1 MSILRVLSVL
11 SLPLLLGGC
20 ISNSVVNLTPRQA
33 VRTPDNLYL
42 VEASW
47 KSNEQA
53 LRPDSLEPKVMIGT
67 QFYPMERTPNTKNR
81 WEALVPGPADARFF
95 NYRFK
100 FDYLYNAIPIPRRD
114 SKLSPTY
121 QLEIVD

>member
-1 MSILRVLSVL
+1 MSKARLLSIAL
-11 SLPLLLGGC
+11 LPLLLCGC
-20 ISNSVVNLTPRQA
+20 ISNSVTNLTPRQA

-42 VEASW
+42 VEARW
-47 KSNEQA
+47 NSNEQA
-53 LRPDSLEPKVMIGT
+53 LRPESLEPKVMIGT
-67 QFYPMERTPNTKNR
+67 EFYPMERTPNTKNR
-81 WEALVPGPADARFF
+81 WEAVVPGPANARFL

-100 FDYLYNAIPIPRRD
+100 FDYLYNAFLVPRGN